1 MLGNHTEVSEM
12 NSGQERGAVSG
23 WFLSEKNSGQERGAV
38 SGWSLSEKLF
48 SPLLTSVDVDTG
60 AGEDGV
66 TFVF

>member
-1 MLGNHTEVSEM
+1 MLGNHTEV
-12 NSGQERGAVSG
+12 
-23 WFLSEKNSGQERGAV
+23 SEKNSGQERGAV